1 MSKTTNIEINGDALK
16 AELFRRGYTLVQASN
31 ELGQSDS
38 YISNIA
44 ARGEMPQKKCQAF
57 ERVFGIR
64 PEKYVV
70 QEKQLEIEAPK
81 TETVVDGNMIRNID
95 VEFIRFRAHEIGLP
109 LKSFCDVMGKRDNY
123 LFNLRTNGA
132 TKDDF
137 ERMKLIL
144 RLEADDDRLIRKPQ
158 QIEAAPAETVEEI
171 RTKLH
176 KHEAKIAALQTEIK
190 KLKELTGEILEQNA
204 AIIKQTRGI
213 NKQ

>member
-123 LFNLRTNGA
+123 LYNLRTNGA

-144 RLEADDDRLIRKPQ
+144 RLEPDDDRIIRKPQ

-171 RTKLH
+171 KVKLH

-190 KLKELTGEILEQNA
+190 KLREQNE
-204 AIIKQTRGI
+204 AILSSIKGVRHE
-213 NKQ
+213 